1 MNVGRAHQKRIKK
14 MVKHFGKTII
24 LYKNFNTQEEES
36 FEARGFNDSDGKNS
50 KQVIFQFDEQIE
62 IPIGSALQVKGSRD
76 YWKVT
81 DTEDVILDDVFVSFD
96 VRVEKINVDG
106 ELTRPSQA
114 IGNTYNLQG
123 THSRVNIS
131 SHDQSVNI
139 SQQTSENVFADMRQ
153 ILQTQIQNEKEKTE
167 ILNKLNELENSI
179 GKKEFTEKYKDFIG
193 TVAVHI
199 GLISVFIPYL
209 TKMLGG

>member
-1 MNVGRAHQKRIKK
+1 MSVGGAYQKRMKVMLK
-14 MVKHFGKTII
+14 QFGKTII
-24 LYKNFNTQEEES
+24 VHKNFNTQEATS

-62 IPIGSALQVKGSRD
+62 IPIVSVLQVKGSRD

-81 DTEDVILDDVFVSFD
+81 DTEDIILDDVFVSFD

-106 ELTRPSQA
+106 ELTRPSRT

-123 THSRVNIS
+123 TQSRVNIS

-153 ILQTQIQNEKEKTE
+153 VIQTQVQNEKEKTE

-193 TVAVHI
+193 TVADHI
-199 GLISVFIPYL
+199 GLISAFIPYL
-209 TKMLGG
+209 TKMLG